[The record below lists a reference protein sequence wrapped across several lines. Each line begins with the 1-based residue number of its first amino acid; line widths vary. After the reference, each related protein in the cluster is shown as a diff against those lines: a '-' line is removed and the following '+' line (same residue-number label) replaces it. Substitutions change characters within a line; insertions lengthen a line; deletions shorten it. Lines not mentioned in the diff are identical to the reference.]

1 MFPLRDSARSRG
13 TPVVNYLIILANL
26 LVFAYEALLSP
37 RAQEA
42 FIFSYG
48 FIPREFFSDPFS
60 PQALSIFT
68 SMFVHGGWFH
78 VISNMWA
85 LYIFGD
91 NIEGRLGHSRYLF
104 FYLVSGAAAALTHG
118 ALSPGSDIPTV
129 GASGAVA
136 GVMGAYI
143 LAFPH
148 SRIITLVP
156 IFFIPWFIEVPA
168 LLFIGVWVFSQLFSG
183 VLSLAAGVDAFAPV
197 AWWAHVGG
205 FAAGL
210 GLVLLL
216 TGGQPRPRR
225 A

>member
-1 MFPLRDSARSRG
+1 MFPLRDSARARG
-13 TPVVNYLIILANL
+13 TPLVNYLIIAANL

-48 FIPREFFSDPFS
+48 FIPQAFFSDPFS
-60 PQALSIFT
+60 PQALSILT
-68 SMFVHGGWFH
+68 SMFIHGGWFH

-85 LYIFGD
+85 LFIFGD
-91 NIEGRLGHSRYLF
+91 NIEGHLGHFRYLI
-104 FYLVSGAAAALTHG
+104 FYLLSGAAAALTHG
-118 ALSPGSDIPTV
+118 VLSPGSDIPTV

-156 IFFIPWFIEVPA
+156 VFFMPWFVEVPA
-168 LLFIGVWVFSQLFSG
+168 LLFISVWVFSQLFSG
-183 VLSLAAGVDAFAPV
+183 VLSLAAGADAFAPV
-197 AWWAHVGG
+197 AWWAHIGG

-225 A
+225 V